1 MYRVLGSQGEELA
14 NADGEMIQRW
24 ILEGRI
30 LPDTQIVDP
39 IYGHARPAVQIP
51 ELEESFRKRMEWI
64 QTQAQQPPVHVTPPQ
79 TRVHRLPSQQGTV
92 MPQQFVKP
100 KNKATAFLLCLFLG
114 FLGLHQFY
122 LGNTA
127 WGGGHLMAT
136 LVLGPMTCFASYAVQ
151 AMLLLVEGI
160 LILTGT
166 IKDSNGMPLA

>member
-39 IYGHARPAVQIP
+39 IYGHARPALQIP
-51 ELEESFRKRMEWI
+51 ELEESFRKRTEWI
-64 QTQAQQPPVHVTPPQ
+64 QTQALQPPAPLTPPQ
-79 TRVHRLPSQQGTV
+79 VRPHQHPRQASAPHQHMVR
-92 MPQQFVKP
+92 P

-136 LVLGPMTCFASYAVQ
+136 LVVGPMTCFASYAVQ
-151 AMLLLVEGI
+151 AVLLLVEGI

-166 IKDSNGMPLA
+166 IKDSNGMPLV

>member
-1 MYRVLGSQGEELA
+1 
-14 NADGEMIQRW
+14 
-24 ILEGRI
+24 
-30 LPDTQIVDP
+30 
-39 IYGHARPAVQIP
+39 
-51 ELEESFRKRMEWI
+51 
-64 QTQAQQPPVHVTPPQ
+64 
-79 TRVHRLPSQQGTV
+79 

-151 AMLLLVEGI
+151 AMLLLVEGV